1 MIVLLVLEY
10 EYLATCTHRQRVA
23 SKMIGVVSSY
33 SNTNTNTIYYDS
45 SNSNSNSN
53 M

>member
-23 SKMIGVVSSY
+23 SKMIGVVSS